1 MPVAGHLDQVVIEVR
16 NAFGALQDLIVG
28 DDIIKHNRRI
38 VDDVTNDMGIRAGV
52 DRLGERPGLNPG
64 FQLRNRDQRQQRH
77 VRATALDGVQQ
88 RLVLQVAEED
98 VLFVFRQSLEI
109 DTVAGNVNL
118 FRAPE
123 EGELLF
129 NQLFED
135 VIFLLIVACH
145 VDRLAEEHRL
155 FELVVFR
162 L

>member
-1 MPVAGHLDQVVIEVR
+1 MFFVIR
-16 NAFGALQDLIVG
+16 
-28 DDIIKHNRRI
+28 
-38 VDDVTNDMGIRAGV
+38 
-52 DRLGERPGLNPG
+52 
-64 FQLRNRDQRQQRH
+64 
-77 VRATALDGVQQ
+77 Q
-88 RLVLQVAEED
+88 RLVVN
-98 VLFVFRQSLEI
+98 
-109 DTVAGNVNL
+109 TVAGDVHF
-118 FRAPE
+118 FRTPE